1 MTVIDASAA
10 LKCVFDE
17 VGSSEA
23 RRVVVEEVL
32 SAPAFIDVEAA
43 NALRSR
49 KARRELDG
57 DEALRVLAGF
67 RRLPIRRVADG
78 GLLALA
84 LRLGVELGH
93 PVYDCLYLA
102 LALETGVDLV
112 TADERFGR
120 VMMAG
125 GHGGRLRLIGPDQP

>member
-17 VGSSEA
+17 AGSDEA
-23 RRVVVEEVL
+23 RRIVVEQTL
-32 SAPAFIDVEAA
+32 FAPAFIDIEAA
-43 NALRSR
+43 NALRR
-49 KARRELDG
+49 RTARRELSA
-57 DEALRVLAGF
+57 DEALQTLAGF
-67 RRLPIRRVADG
+67 RHLPIRRVPDE
-78 GLLALA
+78 GLVALA

-112 TADERFGR
+112 TADERFSR
-120 VMMAG
+120 VMVAG
-125 GHGGRLRLIGPDQP
+125 GHSDRLRFLASGHP